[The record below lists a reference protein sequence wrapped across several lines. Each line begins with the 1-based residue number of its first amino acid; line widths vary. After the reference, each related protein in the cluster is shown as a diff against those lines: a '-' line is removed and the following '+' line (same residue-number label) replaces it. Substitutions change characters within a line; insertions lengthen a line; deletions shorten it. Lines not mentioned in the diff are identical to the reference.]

1 MDSGQLLAP
10 DVPRALIAAEDENLL
25 DNAVH
30 ALAAGDPPIVVYR
43 NANGI
48 VVDLMTIQPG
58 EEKLL
63 AERLLQT
70 LTIGWAPPSC
80 DSYYIASAAGLET
93 MTYSDASSSSGC
105 FLASTSS
112 CTWAIKPSG
121 PIT

>member
-1 MDSGQLLAP
+1 MRASVVDSGQLLAP

-63 AERLLQT
+63 AERLFQT
-70 LTIGWAPPSC
+70 LTIG
-80 DSYYIASAAGLET
+80 
-93 MTYSDASSSSGC
+93 
-105 FLASTSS
+105 
-112 CTWAIKPSG
+112 
-121 PIT
+121 